1 MIEDTICAPATPPIP
16 SPIGIVRIS
25 GPGARRAVD
34 SIFRPAERLEPR
46 KACFGTIVD
55 KGMPVDDVIAV
66 WYRAPKSYTGEE
78 MAEIFCH
85 GNPIIV
91 QKIVRLLLE
100 QGVRMATPGEFTR
113 RAFVNGKTDLTGAEA
128 VRHIITARSEWE
140 IEASLRQMHGALRE
154 VIGDLRARITSLKAD
169 VEARIDFPEE
179 EDVEDLPSE
188 SVYRAMA
195 EIRDSIAECLSR
207 CRAGERLSHGLD
219 VTIVG
224 KPNVGKSSILNL
236 LLNQERAIVSSI
248 PGTTRDVIRET
259 IQIGGMPVNLEDT
272 AGMGSPSD
280 EIEKIG
286 IDMSARRIESSSC
299 LILVLDATTGITDED
314 VSIIEKTKGKNRII
328 VINKIDAGAHET
340 VARMREEFMEDVVIL
355 SARTGYGLAD
365 LRRAIAQSLQCECV
379 EKEHTF
385 IADTRVISILE
396 RSMRESDRILDLISN
411 RAPEEVVAFELQVI
425 MDLLAEVTGEIS
437 PDHVLDSIF
446 SRFCI
451 GK

>member
-1 MIEDTICAPATPPIP
+1 MIEDTICAPATPPVP
-16 SPIGIVRIS
+16 SPIGIIRIS
-25 GPGARRAVD
+25 GPGARGAVD

-55 KGMPVDDVIAV
+55 KGMPVDDVVAI
-66 WYRAPKSYTGEE
+66 WYCAPKSYTGEE
-78 MAEIFCH
+78 MVEIFCH
-85 GNPIIV
+85 GNPLIV
-91 QKIVRLLLE
+91 QKIVRLLLD

-128 VRHIITARSEWE
+128 VRHIIAARSEWE
-140 IEASLRQMHGALRE
+140 VEASLRQMHGALRQ
-154 VIGDLRARITSLKAD
+154 VIGDLRARITTLKAD
-169 VEARIDFPEE
+169 IEARIDFPEE
-179 EDVEDLPSE
+179 DVGELYSE
-188 SVYRAMA
+188 SVSRAMA
-195 EIRDSIAECLSR
+195 EIRDAIAECLSR

-286 IDMSARRIESSSC
+286 IDMSERRIESSSC
-299 LILVLDATTGITDED
+299 LILVLDATTGITAED
-314 VSIIEKTKGKNRII
+314 VSIIERARNKNRII
-328 VINKIDAGAHET
+328 VINKIDAAAHET
-340 VARMREEFMEDVVIL
+340 VTRMRGELREDVVVL
-355 SARTGYGLAD
+355 SARTGHGLAD
-365 LRRAIAQSLQCECV
+365 LRRAIEQSLQREFV
-379 EKEHTF
+379 KKEHTF

-396 RSMRESDRILDLISN
+396 RSMMESDRILDLISN
-411 RAPEEVVAFELQVI
+411 RTPEEVVAFELQGI

-437 PDHVLDSIF
+437 PDQVLDSIF